1 MTFMR
6 KLMDVLNMDNWEQK
20 DNEPL
25 PIEPPTLSSLPK
37 ESTPSSEP
45 TLFTISSKDTYTS
58 TEKTEQIEQE
68 IKVEISTQSDN
79 LLSSDAGQE
88 VPPPVIVDN
97 TNRINT
103 LFEQIN
109 ENTNTLSVILELPKF
124 FNLCS
129 KTELLIKKLT
139 TFENSEN
146 ILSFTQLKEYY
157 TQTKQS
163 SIRTLIDLQSKL
175 IDAENNASIE
185 KFYNTFLRYTSYMDE
200 PTQRYLKKTYRS
212 YRWHYVQNV
221 KPKTSTAAKIDRNIS
236 VPSVPYKSKRFII
249 KGLHL
254 YFTDIAR
261 EIIHDKKISYIP
273 LMREYK
279 LSEQELNTVIDQ
291 IAVAGIIDAEKKV
304 LMTSQELE
312 HFIDIYEPDLFK
324 CEHAVFDKEIFMCI
338 GEIIY
343 SDGVEKVYDSLPAD
357 EVIDYLNILEKMNLI
372 EYNSRFNQY
381 KITSSYENFTEIC
394 KSIPAS
400 FSSST
405 YADADLAE
413 QNTDFDNM
421 TGVEFEKFTAH
432 ILSQNNFINIKI
444 TPASGDHGV
453 DILAEKDNV
462 TYAIQCKCYS
472 SNIGNAAVQQAHT
485 GKSLYHRDI
494 AVVLTNQYFTQ
505 QAKDEAKEL
514 HVKLWD
520 RDTLNNMLNK
530 TS

>member
-6 KLMDVLNMDNWEQK
+6 KLMDVLNMDNWKQS
-20 DNEPL
+20 NTEPL
-25 PIEPPTLSSLPK
+25 PEAPIPLFPIQEENKPSINITVEPENEIVTSEEVMPL
-37 ESTPSSEP
+37 EIPSHEYVSDI
-45 TLFTISSKDTYTS
+45 FDT
-58 TEKTEQIEQE
+58 K
-68 IKVEISTQSDN
+68 
-79 LLSSDAGQE
+79 QE
-88 VPPPVIVDN
+88 VTPPINNNN
-97 TNRINT
+97 TKCKN
-103 LFEQIN
+103 
-109 ENTNTLSVILELPKF
+109 
-124 FNLCS
+124 
-129 KTELLIKKLT
+129 
-139 TFENSEN
+139 N
-146 ILSFTQLKEYY
+146 I
-157 TQTKQS
+157 
-163 SIRTLIDLQSKL
+163 
-175 IDAENNASIE
+175 
-185 KFYNTFLRYTSYMDE
+185 
-200 PTQRYLKKTYRS
+200 
-212 YRWHYVQNV
+212 

-236 VPSVPYKSKRFII
+236 VPSIPYKSKRFII

-261 EIIHDKKISYIP
+261 EIIHDRKVSYIP

-279 LSEQELNTVIDQ
+279 LSEQELTTVIDQ

-338 GEIIY
+338 GEIIF

-357 EVIDYLNILEKMNLI
+357 EVIDYLNIFEKMNLI
-372 EYNSRFNQY
+372 KYNPHINQY
-381 KITSSYENFTEIC
+381 KISSTYEDFTEIC

-405 YADADLAE
+405 YADADPAE
-413 QNTDFDNM
+413 QYTDFDNM
-421 TGVEFEKFTAH
+421 TGVEFEKFAAH
-432 ILSQNNFINIKI
+432 ILSQNNFINIKM

-472 SNIGNAAVQQAHT
+472 SNIGNSAVQQAHT

-530 TS
+530 TL